1 MRIKSVVDFEIK
13 YLLFF
18 MPTDEMPVFNLTLK
32 AFSNEAYGFN
42 HR

>member
-1 MRIKSVVDFEIK
+1 
-13 YLLFF
+13 

-42 HR
+42 PIYYTHFFYMFY